1 MCSRAGYL
9 TNILYRQTKK
19 DSLSESLGPIK
30 QRRVRGSPP
39 LRIPLLSWGP
49 LLRIPLAS
57 SPISA
62 EFFFLILDDF
72 GLEPSVV
79 ETLLLC
85 RFPFPGL

>member
-1 MCSRAGYL
+1 MKLSK
-9 TNILYRQTKK
+9 IKK

-30 QRRVRGSPP
+30 QRRVRGVPTPAYTFTILGSP
-39 LRIPLLSWGP
+39 
-49 LLRIPLAS
+49 LRIPLAS

-85 RFPFPGL
+85 GFPLSGL